1 SLVIHGD
8 RDRIIPQ
15 AMGRELSAAFTGE
28 SEFIS
33 AAGYGHNDLSL
44 SRRSEFGGRIEAFLL
59 GK

>member
-1 SLVIHGD
+1 
-8 RDRIIPQ
+8 
-15 AMGRELSAAFTGE
+15 MGRELSAAFTGE